1 MKSLECRHLK
11 TSCYWCQM
19 FCSLLRVQNCYYILH
34 CTNMHN
40 VKNIIH
46 CVYLIIIGFQ
56 LARLLHVYLV
66 NRLKIKN
73 YLSYEFTFS
82 LVDTIIL
89 IVIFAISTVLQFI
102 YFSLIFA
109 LILEIL
115 RAIANGY
122 IRS

>member
-1 MKSLECRHLK
+1 
-11 TSCYWCQM
+11 
-19 FCSLLRVQNCYYILH
+19 
-34 CTNMHN
+34 MHN

-46 CVYLIIIGFQ
+46 CVYLSIIGFQ
-56 LARLLHVYLV
+56 LVCLLHVYLV
-66 NRLKIKN
+66 NLLKIKN
-73 YLSYEFTFS
+73 YLSYEFNFS

-89 IVIFAISTVLQFI
+89 IVIFAISTVLQFFFI
-102 YFSLIFA
+102 SLIFA